1 MKDLYFMDI
10 ALRLALRAQG
20 FTSPNPLVGALVVK
34 NGEIVGK
41 GYHRKAGAPHAEIFA
56 LNQAGSQTKG
66 ATLYV
71 TLEPCSHFGKT
82 PPCVNR
88 ILDSGIK
95 KVVIGMKDP
104 NPVNN
109 GRSIRLLRNKGINV
123 KVGILKEELEKI
135 NEPFIKYITKKMPF
149 ITVKIAQ
156 SLDGKIA
163 TRLGDSRWITSKVA
177 REYTHRLRKFYDA
190 ILVGINTVIKDDPR
204 LNSPY
209 SKKQSIK
216 IIIDSSLK
224 IPLKAK
230 ALRNPSSVIIATT
243 SINSRMR
250 YNLLRKRGLKI
261 LKIPSKDKKVNLEL
275 LFKELAEVQITNI
288 LVEGGG
294 KIIGSL
300 FDEKLVDKVMF
311 VIAPKI
317 IGGRQAV
324 SSVEGVGIKYL
335 RQAAELKDLTVKRL
349 NQDLLIEGY
358 VK

>member
-10 ALRLALRAQG
+10 ALKLALRAQG
-20 FTSPNPLVGALVVK
+20 STSPNPLVGALVVK
-34 NGEIVGK
+34 DGKVVGS
-41 GYHRKAGAPHAEIFA
+41 GYHRKAGAHHAEIFA
-56 LNQAGSQTKG
+56 LNQAGTQAKG

-82 PPCVNR
+82 PPCVDR

-123 KVGILKEELEKI
+123 KVGILKEELKRI
-135 NEPFIKYITKKMPF
+135 NEPFIKYITENMPF
-149 ITVKIAQ
+149 VAVKVGQ

-163 TRLGDSRWITSKVA
+163 TRLTDSKWITSQQA
-177 REYTHRLRKFYDA
+177 RSYTHKLRKFYDA
-190 ILVGINTVIKDDPR
+190 ILVGINTVINDNPQ
-204 LNSPY
+204 LNNPY
-209 SKKQSIK
+209 SQKQPLK

-230 ALRNPSSVIIATT
+230 ALRNPSSVIIAT
-243 SINSRMR
+243 NSKGSRR
-250 YNLLRKRGLKI
+250 KYNLLKKDGVRI
-261 LKIPSKDKKVNLEL
+261 LRVPSKNKKVDLKL
-275 LFKELAEVQITNI
+275 LFKELAKMQITNI

-317 IGGRQAV
+317 IGGERAV
-324 SSVEGVGIKYL
+324 SSVRGKGVDTINRIIK
-335 RQAAELKDLTVKRL
+335 LKHIDIKKIGS
-349 NQDLLIEGY
+349 DLLVEGEAC
-358 VK
+358 

>member
-349 NQDLLIEGY
+349 NQDLLIEG
-358 VK
+358 KFM

>member
-1 MKDLYFMDI
+1 MDI

-95 KVVIGMKDP
+95 KVVIGIKDP

-177 REYTHRLRKFYDA
+177 REHTHRLRKFYDA
-190 ILVGINTVIKDDPR
+190 ILVGINTVIKDDPQ

-209 SKKQSIK
+209 SKRQPIK

-230 ALRNPSSVIIATT
+230 ALRNPSSVIIATM
-243 SINSRMR
+243 SISSRRR
-250 YNLLRKRGLKI
+250 YNLLRKRGLRI

-349 NQDLLIEGY
+349 NQDLLIEG
-358 VK
+358 KFM